1 MNQQP
6 QGVPCTRVKLLPKSR
21 REENLMRTSFLEV
34 ESRNFKP
41 MAVPGLKKEAREAVN
56 AALKALSM
64 WRKDIADTSEYNGK
78 RVIEK
83 MAAAAAELG
92 WPEQIVDAA
101 RAQMQSIAEMQI
113 RTLDHM
119 MDSWEEQLKLPDP
132 TSASPSAM
140 LSKLK
145 TPEFSP
151 SGTWPGVEAFQK
163 AAMNPL
169 QFWMQFAHQWQKS
182 WTDTMTFWGKAGK
195 LH

>member
-1 MNQQP
+1 
-6 QGVPCTRVKLLPKSR
+6 
-21 REENLMRTSFLEV
+21 MRTSFLQV
-34 ESRNFKP
+34 EARNFKP
-41 MAVPGLKKEAREAVN
+41 VAVPGVKKEARDAVN
-56 AALKALSM
+56 AALKALSS